1 MWIKVTKTNARRE
14 IKLWKR
20 GKEKKGLQQFHQSMS
35 SQTMKQVEFMLFI
48 NY

>member
-20 GKEKKGLQQFHQSMS
+20 GKEKKGQLPSLSLLS
-35 SQTMKQVEFMLFI
+35 SVG
-48 NY
+48 